1 MHIGHKIR
9 QELKRQRRSA
19 TWLANKICVTR
30 THVYKILNKESIDTS
45 LLWRISIALNCDF
58 FSEYSVMI
66 DKNRTNRV
74 TDTWYQEN
82 NSGIIIT
89 ITFKSNQEGSVK
101 YEYKSGSDMT
111 EYFEYSLTTDRDGY
125 TTLYIT
131 SDDCQL
137 TGEFEVKVT
146 PSTLTLIG
154 NINGSFGQYQ
164 FKKK

>member
-1 MHIGHKIR
+1 MEKFYKQLFITMLTVMMACGFAACSDDKD
-9 QELKRQRRSA
+9 EPG
-19 TWLANKICVTR
+19 NKPVSVTG
-30 THVYKILNKESIDTS
+30 
-45 LLWRISIALNCDF
+45 
-58 FSEYSVMI
+58 
-66 DKNRTNRV
+66 
-74 TDTWYQEN
+74 TWYQEN
-82 NSGIIIT
+82 NAGTIIT